1 MRFDKDSLKLNKSSS
16 VNPYLLV
23 AVGGALGSV
32 ARYGTGVLVGK
43 GWDSTFPL
51 ATMLINIAGSL
62 AMGLFIGYI
71 TRTTPTWQADARL
84 FVAVGIFGGFTT
96 FSSFSLD
103 TIAMLERGEIGPALL
118 YVIGSVVV
126 GIAALYGGLLV
137 VRGGA

>member
-1 MRFDKDSLKLNKSSS
+1 M
-16 VNPYLLV
+16 NPYLLV

-43 GWDSTFPL
+43 AWDSTFPL

-62 AMGLFIGYI
+62 AMGLFIGHLA
-71 TRTTPTWQADARL
+71 RTTPSWQADARL

-103 TIAMLERGEIGPALL
+103 AIAMLERGEVGQALFYIL
-118 YVIGSVVV
+118 VSVIV
-126 GIAALYGGLLV
+126 GVAALYGGLLLM
-137 VRGGA
+137 RGAA

>member
-1 MRFDKDSLKLNKSSS
+1 M
-16 VNPYLLV
+16 NPYLLV

-32 ARYGTGVLVGK
+32 ARYGFGVLVGQV
-43 GWDSTFPL
+43 WSATFPL

-71 TRTTPTWQADARL
+71 TKTTPDWQADARL

-103 TIAMLERGEIGPALL
+103 AIFMLERGDVGQAVL
-118 YVIGSVVV
+118 YILVSVII

-137 VRGGA
+137 MRGAI